1 MIAGFLA
8 LWTAFAANDTQDTLR
23 LALMHG
29 VPEKWNVEKNFE
41 TFLHALDEAA
51 HQRANVFITPECW
64 LDGYA
69 APDKASTP
77 DRLRGVA
84 QDLDGSPYL
93 AKVATEAKAR
103 GMMICFGFTS
113 LEGGQIYNAAGLWS
127 AEGARIGVYHKTHLQ
142 THDLQ
147 YSPGSSLPVWDSVYG
162 KVGIMICADRRW
174 PETPRTLRLEGARL
188 ILNPTYGFAGD
199 MNEAIM
205 RTRSYE
211 NQCFIAFTHPKTS
224 LVTGPNGK
232 VLAKWEG
239 DTAGVT
245 ICDVNLADAKDDG
258 HLRDRRPELYGIIA
272 QPKVDAPGE
281 NAR

>member
-1 MIAGFLA
+1 MLSVAI
-8 LWTAFAANDTQDTLR
+8 AFALMAAGANDAPRDTLR

-29 VPEKWNVEKNFE
+29 VPEKWNVEKNFA
-41 TFLHALDEAA
+41 TFLTQLDDASA
-51 HQRANVFITPECW
+51 QKADVFITPECW

-69 APDKASTP
+69 APDKTSTIEK
-77 DRLRGVA
+77 LRTVA
-84 QDLDGSPYL
+84 QDLETSTYL
-93 AKVATEAKAR
+93 LRVAEEAKKR

-113 LEGGQIYNAAGLWS
+113 IEYDKLFNTAGLWD
-127 AEGARIGVYHKTHLQ
+127 AQGNRIGLYHKTHLQ

-147 YSPGSSLPVWDSVYG
+147 YSPGEGLPVWDSAFG

-205 RTRSYE
+205 RTRSFE
-211 NQCFIAFTHPKTS
+211 NQCFIAFTHPSTS
-224 LVTGPNGK
+224 LVTGPGGK

-239 DTAGVT
+239 DTPGVT
-245 ICDVNLADAKDDG
+245 ICDIDLAQAKDDN
-258 HLRDRRPELYGIIA
+258 HLRDRRPEIYGAITDTK
-272 QPKVDAPGE
+272 P
-281 NAR
+281 AR